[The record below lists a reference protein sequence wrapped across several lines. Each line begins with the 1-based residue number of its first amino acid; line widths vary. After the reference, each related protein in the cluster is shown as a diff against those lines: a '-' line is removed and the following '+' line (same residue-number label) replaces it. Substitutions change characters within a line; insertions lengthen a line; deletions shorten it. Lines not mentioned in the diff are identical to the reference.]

1 MFGAKTFSVISWL
14 EGWVELW
21 VNFSF
26 LLNQKYMCKATV
38 KRKWIIIQ
46 GKHDEIFLK
55 RKQKLEFV
63 SSEIIR
69 RTYVK
74 FKIKLFKG

>member
-1 MFGAKTFSVISWL
+1 MEFGRVCLVLKHSLLFH
-14 EGWVELW
+14 GWRVGRALW
-21 VNFSF
+21 VNFGF

-55 RKQKLEFV
+55 RKQK
-63 SSEIIR
+63 IR
-69 RTYVK
+69 IHILRDN
-74 FKIKLFKG
+74 